1 MKVTV
6 IGCWGGFPAKD
17 GATSSYLFEKDGYSL
32 LVDAGSGALSKL
44 QKYTSVAQ
52 LDAVILSHYHHDH
65 VADVGV
71 LQYAKIIEHYV
82 KGTDDVL
89 PIYGHTLDE
98 QGFAALTD
106 EFTKGIAYDPEK
118 ELEAGPFRISFLK
131 TEHPVPC
138 FGMRITDG
146 NAAVVYTADTSFS
159 ERWIPFSRD
168 ADLFIADCNY
178 YAGMDG
184 TKSGHMNSEEA
195 ATIAEEARVKNVMLS
210 HLPQYGDIHQLVT
223 EAKRIYS
230 GNVFL
235 AQEGLVWNE
244 IL

>member
-1 MKVTV
+1 MTIRDKFEEMKEHHEGRKEYRHELREERKLEHELKHEAKEEIKEVTK
-6 IGCWGGFPAKD
+6 KD
-17 GATSSYLFEKDGYSL
+17 KELGHEMKKEMKHDYKEYKKDEKE
-32 LVDAGSGALSKL
+32 AEK
-44 QKYTSVAQ
+44 
-52 LDAVILSHYHHDH
+52 
-65 VADVGV
+65 
-71 LQYAKIIEHYV
+71 YAKAIN
-82 KGTDDVL
+82 KGMKEL
-89 PIYGHTLDE
+89 E
-98 QGFAALTD
+98 KLTD

-195 ATIAEEARVKNVMLS
+195 ATIAEEAQVKNVMLS

>member
-1 MKVTV
+1 MVMKVTV

-82 KGTDDVL
+82 KGAEDVL
-89 PIYGHTLDE
+89 QIYGHTLDE
-98 QGFAALTD
+98 LGLAAVAD
-106 EFTKGIAYDPEK
+106 EFTEGIASHPQK
-118 ELEAGPFRISFLK
+118 ELEAGPFRVSVLQ

-138 FGMRITDG
+138 FWMQIIDA
-146 NAAVVYTADTSFS
+146 NAA
-159 ERWIPFSRD
+159 
-168 ADLFIADCNY
+168 
-178 YAGMDG
+178 
-184 TKSGHMNSEEA
+184 
-195 ATIAEEARVKNVMLS
+195 
-210 HLPQYGDIHQLVT
+210 
-223 EAKRIYS
+223 
-230 GNVFL
+230 
-235 AQEGLVWNE
+235 
-244 IL
+244 